1 MYLFN
6 YGTEQDAKRA
16 LDSLKEQLNLGL
28 KYQSSLDAAST
39 ACEMLCII
47 AGSPDHFLGLELI
60 NVLNKAE
67 HYSAEAIST
76 MIAAFMINI
85 QARIDHERYL
95 ESIKVVA
102 SAA

>member
-1 MYLFN
+1 MYLYN
-6 YGTEQDAKRA
+6 YGSEQDAKRA
-16 LDSLKEQLNLGL
+16 LDFLREQLSLDL
-28 KYQSSLDAAST
+28 KYQASLDAAST

-47 AGSPDHFLGLELI
+47 ARAPDHFLGLELI
-60 NVLNKAE
+60 NVLNNADK
-67 HYSAEAIST
+67 YSPETIST

-95 ESIKVVA
+95 ESIKVNA